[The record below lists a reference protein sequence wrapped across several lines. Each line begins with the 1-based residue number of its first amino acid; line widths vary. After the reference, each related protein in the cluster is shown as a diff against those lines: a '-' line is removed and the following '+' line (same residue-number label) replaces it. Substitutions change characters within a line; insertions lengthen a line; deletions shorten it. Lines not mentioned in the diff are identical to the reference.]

1 MGNFIGFRENNANKT
16 NINIFEKRYGYNLN
30 DLHSYIY
37 KINLPLKPPYV
48 EYVLE
53 EKKKKGK
60 EDPSQ
65 ECTSGKEENVEA
77 QIEANV
83 VAQNDANVVAQNER
97 NRVGE
102 KREKPCDPHAPVDVY
117 NKYERENINNSRN
130 IYKNKLIIKDRGE
143 IKKYEDRYVHMSVD
157 MNYTY
162 DTHKNNIYTEDNIG
176 KYFSEKDQVLTD
188 EKKAIKKKTYVNF
201 CLNYYNNLD
210 TCVTK
215 KYQKNVQNRKDRKLM
230 NEIKKVELNY
240 YSSLSAI
247 SKSVYMNEFATNLGY
262 HEYRIS
268 KLYDGV
274 EKIKLN
280 KELNELR
287 ERYNNILKYNEQG
300 EKHSSTHTKQ
310 QRRMHSNKKK
320 YLLLNI

>member
-1 MGNFIGFRENNANKT
+1 MGNFIGFRETNANKT

-48 EYVLE
+48 DYVLE
-53 EKKKKGK
+53 EKKKKV
-60 EDPSQ
+60 DPSQ
-65 ECTSGKEENVEA
+65 ECTIGKEENVEE

-83 VAQNDANVVAQNER
+83 VAQNGANVSTQSER

-102 KREKPCDPHAPVDVY
+102 KRENSCDPHAPVDVY

-130 IYKNKLIIKDRGE
+130 IYKNKLIIKDKGE
-143 IKKYEDRYVHMSVD
+143 IKKYEDRYVHMYVD

-162 DTHKNNIYTEDNIG
+162 DTHKNNIYTEDSIG

-188 EKKAIKKKTYVNF
+188 EKKAIKKKNYVNL

-240 YSSLSAI
+240 YNSLSAI
-247 SKSVYMNEFATNLGY
+247 SKSMYMNEFATNLGY

-310 QRRMHSNKKK
+310 KRRTYSNKKK